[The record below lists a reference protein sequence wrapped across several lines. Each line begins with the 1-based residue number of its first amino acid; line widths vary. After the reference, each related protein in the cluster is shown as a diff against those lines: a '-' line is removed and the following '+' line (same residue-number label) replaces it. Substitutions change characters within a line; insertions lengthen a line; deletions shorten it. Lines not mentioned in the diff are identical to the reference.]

1 MLDKSIS
8 IDGQDNIVVNG
19 TKDST
24 INISQTEKMV
34 NVTGN
39 VSIGMSYM
47 DVKDLCQTLIKTEV
61 NRLTQEAQEEFHK
74 RLEEFEQKFYEKLA
88 KVEPS
93 NIEKLKKPSLQL
105 CLHETILSSMKT
117 EDEHTKEQLQE
128 MLIDRLN
135 IDENMTDKA
144 IIEDAIEKATKVSK
158 PMIALMVALQFRTF
172 IMGGGFKQSLD
183 YSFGQMGELFK
194 ALKYLTNLDI
204 AYGCQLQCFTNFP
217 FMRQAANFDD
227 ILLRNYDLYFRHAMK
242 FRDYMTFRNS
252 HPEIQHVVKLGNI
265 EGMSMIC
272 IDGSKSDVLEQDRE
286 VTFMAASSYSLR
298 NTLKEQE
305 KEYMIPAMNLM
316 LMQMPAFTKKE
327 LKEYLVGLNVGWH
340 SFFEICDRFQVNQLQ
355 LTPVGNYLALVY
367 AKRITQ
373 LPDDFLQQIY
383 ENINHL

>member
-117 EDEHTKEQLQE
+117 EDEHTKEHLQE

-135 IDENMTDKA
+135 IDESMTDKA

-158 PMIALMVALQFRTF
+158 PMMALMVALQFRTF
-172 IMGGGFKQSLD
+172 IMGGRFKQSLD
-183 YSFGQMGELFK
+183 YSFGQMGELFT
-194 ALKYLTNLDI
+194 ALKNLTNLDI
-204 AYGCQLQCFTNFP
+204 AYGSQLQCFTSLP
-217 FMRQAANFDD
+217 FMGHMANFDD

-242 FRDYMTFRNS
+242 FKDYMAFRNS

-265 EGMSMIC
+265 DGISMIC
-272 IDGSKSDVLEQDRE
+272 IDGSNPDVLEHDRE
-286 VTFMAASSYSLR
+286 VTFMDASSDSLKK
-298 NTLKEQE
+298 TLKEQE
-305 KEYMIPAMNLM
+305 KEYMIPALNLM
-316 LMQMPAFTKKE
+316 LKQMPAFTKEE
-327 LKEYLVGLNVGWH
+327 LKKYLVGLNFGWH
-340 SFFEICDRFQVNQLQ
+340 SFFEICHRFQVNKLQ

-383 ENINHL
+383 ENINHI